1 MSYGRRNMKED
12 DDLYRAVITTEHTGR
27 HVRTDEV
34 QTTVFGPYS
43 TVGPAKARVTEARN
57 REENYGYLKVL
68 DARVEK
74 AIVTWEEVQ

>member
-12 DDLYRAVITTEHTGR
+12 DDLYRAVITTELGR
-27 HVRTDEV
+27 NHVRAGES

-57 REENYGYLKVL
+57 RERDYGYLKVV
-68 DARVEK
+68 DARVER
-74 AIVTWEEVQ
+74 AVVTWETVD